1 MENQKEKRKNR
12 RERKTE
18 NQNKGKQTRGGDY
31 DERNMHFFFIN
42 DIFEWFFG
50 LDVKGDLKHSDLIL
64 NNFAP
69 NTSKN

>member
-1 MENQKEKRKNR
+1 MM
-12 RERKTE
+12 REICI
-18 NQNKGKQTRGGDY
+18 
-31 DERNMHFFFIN
+31 FFIN